1 MLMQYNLLNWCV
13 SAGWVKTFCNHCRE
27 QHYWISP
34 ALCTVA
40 TWIKIV
46 LPGSSGMLEWKT
58 LPREEFRPIDCV
70 WFPPQSVFWSG
81 SKRPVFGFL
90 FCPWSDLTD
99 SGILCF
105 LHRSLFESPKVNM
118 ALTKVEVFPLLLTLQ
133 LILPLVS
140 GSALGISISLCD
152 PGPCAPT
159 AVCQVLDNFKDLGQS
174 VNNKIWDPQPPKFLY
189 WAPTT
194 CLESGSDMFKSRKYG
209 MLKEFWA

>member
-1 MLMQYNLLNWCV
+1 MPG
-13 SAGWVKTFCNHCRE
+13 GWKHFANHCRE
-27 QHYWISP
+27 QNYWISP
-34 ALCTVA
+34 ALCIVLLYIVA

-58 LPREEFRPIDCV
+58 LPREEFRPIGNV

-90 FCPWSDLTD
+90 FCPWRHRSD

-105 LHRSLFESPKVNM
+105 LHGSLFESPKVNM
-118 ALTKVEVFPLLLTLQ
+118 ALTKVEVFALLLTLQ

-159 AVCQVLDNFKDLGQS
+159 AVCQVLDNFKVKSWPWTKHQQQNLGFS
-174 VNNKIWDPQPPKFLY
+174 WV
-189 WAPTT
+189 
-194 CLESGSDMFKSRKYG
+194 R
-209 MLKEFWA
+209 MLPNFCP